1 MQTEVIKQKNKIH
14 PHKFTLW
21 VGIGSIVMMF
31 AGLTSAYIVKRNQA
45 GWVTYELPNIF
56 WYSTVVIL
64 MSSVTVQLA
73 VNAIKHKEM
82 AKYRRWLLVT
92 MLLGVLFVV
101 MQYFGFKDFWKSGM
115 TLQANVSFS
124 FLYVIVGLH
133 AFHVLGGAIAL
144 VVMWLKVFSSK
155 KKVYTSVPAE
165 LIATYWHFVDV
176 LWVYLL
182 VFLLMIK

>member
-45 GWVTYELPNIF
+45 GWVSYELPIIF
-56 WYSTVVIL
+56 WYSTIAIVV
-64 MSSVTVQLA
+64 SSVTVQLA
-73 VNAIKHKEM
+73 VKAIKQKEM
-82 AKYRRWLLVT
+82 AKYRRWLFVT

-101 MQYFGFKDFWKSGM
+101 MQYLGFNEFWKSGM

-133 AFHVLGGAIAL
+133 ALHVIGGVMAL
-144 VVMWLKVFSSK
+144 MVMSLKVFSTK
-155 KKVYTSVPAE
+155 KKIYTSVPAE
-165 LIATYWHFVDV
+165 LIATYWHFVDA